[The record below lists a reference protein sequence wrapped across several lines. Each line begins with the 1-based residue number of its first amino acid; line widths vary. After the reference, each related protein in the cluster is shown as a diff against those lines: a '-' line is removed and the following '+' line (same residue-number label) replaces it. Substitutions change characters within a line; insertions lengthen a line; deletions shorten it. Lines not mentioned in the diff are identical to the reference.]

1 MDRYW
6 IPRSLLYLCRAY
18 DSLKEGDD
26 YSKLRTTTH
35 FCITDQ
41 DLFPGNSKFYSQYY
55 FMDTVDH
62 QIYSD
67 KIGIGVVQLNQI
79 KNATNTDRENNL
91 VYWAKLISAETW
103 EEFKALAD
111 GSPAIEE
118 VGDLMMQIN
127 ADNEKKT
134 VLEAQR
140 KYREVVASQYAAGVE
155 DTEEKLKPIIEEQKA
170 VIAEKDATIA
180 KLQEQLANN
189 GITLDL

>member
-1 MDRYW
+1 M
-6 IPRSLLYLCRAY
+6 
-18 DSLKEGDD
+18 
-26 YSKLRTTTH
+26 
-35 FCITDQ
+35 
-41 DLFPGNSKFYSQYY
+41 
-55 FMDTVDH
+55 
-62 QIYSD
+62 
-67 KIGIGVVQLNQI
+67 VQLNQI